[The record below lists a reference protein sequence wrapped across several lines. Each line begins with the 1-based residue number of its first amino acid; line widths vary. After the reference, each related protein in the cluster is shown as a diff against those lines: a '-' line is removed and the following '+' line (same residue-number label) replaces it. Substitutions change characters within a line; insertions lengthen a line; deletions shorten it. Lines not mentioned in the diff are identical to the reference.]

1 MPIRFGR
8 VMQPAGVPGSGAAN
22 GRRGSNWR
30 KLGSPT
36 FAPMAVRRL
45 SAIASRNDATADR
58 NAFSS
63 YGWQATNPINNFRA
77 HGGVPWTEGTRGRG
91 AGWRCQSRTF
101 STSCCRDLAGPQVS
115 VAETAMTAITT
126 LEQRSWQG
134 RRQPD
139 ASLLVDPRVEPR
151 LRSIGKPD
159 LAIRG
164 RRCSE
169 TRVVGERRPPML
181 EKHPSKVGLDRA

>member
-91 AGWRCQSRTF
+91 AGEHRRARCRVRQGHQRGTI
-101 STSCCRDLAGPQVS
+101 V
-115 VAETAMTAITT
+115 
-126 LEQRSWQG
+126 QRS
-134 RRQPD
+134 
-139 ASLLVDPRVEPR
+139 ALLGDSPLTHR
-151 LRSIGKPD
+151 
-159 LAIRG
+159 IRFL
-164 RRCSE
+164 
-169 TRVVGERRPPML
+169 L
-181 EKHPSKVGLDRA
+181 EMPIANLFDFLL